1 VIRFLI
7 AVLFSFMLLLQP
19 ASARRVALVIANGR
33 YAHVPL
39 LKNPPADGRLIA
51 SALKRAG
58 FDSVDVR
65 PDLGK
70 AALEGALRDFGRQ
83 AEGADVALIYYAG
96 HGIEA
101 GGENYLIPTDAKLE
115 RDRDLDVEATK
126 METVLRMGDGAR
138 MRIVILDAC
147 RNNPFLAS
155 MQRSVRSRAV
165 GRGLA
170 AIEPEG
176 ETLVVYAAK
185 AGATAA
191 DGAGTNSPFAEALA
205 GRLIQPG
212 LEIGL
217 LFRSVRDDVLKRTN
231 REQEPFTYGSL
242 SGNAFYFILG
252 SKAAPPQIAAIPKQA
267 PGPAMSDESL
277 FWQGALSANTQ
288 AGYRDYLLRYPKGR
302 FAGLARDSI
311 LRLKQPVTA
320 PAPASLPSGEGQ
332 LGSIIRQSRFDNGIF
347 PNMARA
353 FSANGAPVMPTGDVG
368 ALIRRFEF
376 SPDPAVRTQAREKML
391 ANFGK
396 PGSDMRKQFETA
408 IPLANPFLAVGNFVE
423 QYGLST
429 TNAVDAAFL
438 HFETMRRKSALA
450 LPQATSAQ
458 INAARRQIAGAMARD
473 PFFQKMGK
481 ADLQLASDSM
491 FFQTII
497 ITHNDSAFAK
507 LGSKYVDQLRDSM
520 GNIAEQTFGFPVD
533 KLRLTD
539 QGYVK

>member
-1 VIRFLI
+1 MIRFLI
-7 AVLFSFMLLLQP
+7 AACLLMLIAHQP
-19 ASARRVALVIANGR
+19 ADARRIALVIANGR
-33 YAHVPL
+33 YSHVAAL
-39 LKNPPADGRLIA
+39 RNPPADARLIA

-58 FDSVDVR
+58 FDSVDLR

-70 AALEGALRDFGRQ
+70 AALEGALRDFGRA

-126 METVLRMGDGAR
+126 METLLRMGDGAR

-165 GRGLA
+165 GRGLG

-191 DGAGTNSPFAEALA
+191 DGAGANSPFAEALA
-205 GRLIQPG
+205 ARLTQPG

-217 LFRSVRDDVLKRTN
+217 LFRAVRDDVLRRTN

-242 SGNAFYFILG
+242 SGNAFYFIPG
-252 SKAAPPQIAAIPKQA
+252 GKAPVQIAIA
-267 PGPAMSDESL
+267 PQPTAKPGASDESL
-277 FWQGALSANTQ
+277 FWQGALSANSE
-288 AGYRDYLLRYPKGR
+288 AGFRDYLARYPKGR
-302 FAGLARDSI
+302 YATLARESI
-311 LRLKQPVTA
+311 ARLKLPAATPHQAAGESSLA
-320 PAPASLPSGEGQ
+320 P
-332 LGSIIRQSRFDNGIF
+332 IIRQSRFDNGIL

-353 FSANGAPVMPTGDVG
+353 FLPNGAPAMPVGDANSLISRFSFIPNQEIRQRARKD
-368 ALIRRFEF
+368 ALE
-376 SPDPAVRTQAREKML
+376 V
-391 ANFGK
+391 FGK
-396 PGSDMRKQFETA
+396 PGTGARDQVEATM
-408 IPLANPFLAVGNFVE
+408 PLADPFRRARATLNEF
-423 QYGLST
+423 GLEED
-429 TNAVDAAFL
+429 NAVDATIL
-438 HFETMRRKSALA
+438 YFETMRRFAVRDA
-450 LPQATSAQ
+450 PPITATQ
-458 INAARRQIAGAMARD
+458 RQAARRQIAGAMMRD

-481 ADLQLASDSM
+481 ADMQLASDGII
-491 FFQTII
+491 FQFVGIAYSS
-497 ITHNDSAFAK
+497 DGSPK
-507 LGSKYVDQLRDSM
+507 LGKKYE
-520 GNIAEQTFGFPVD
+520 EQFRTSLADVGEKIFGFPLQTV
-533 KLRLTD
+533 RLTD